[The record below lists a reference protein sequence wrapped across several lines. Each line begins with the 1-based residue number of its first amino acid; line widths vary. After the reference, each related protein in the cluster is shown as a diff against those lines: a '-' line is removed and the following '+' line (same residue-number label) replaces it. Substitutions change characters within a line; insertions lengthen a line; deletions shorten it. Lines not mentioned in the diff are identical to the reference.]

1 MARPQKVRIGDV
13 LVARKLLS
21 VEQLNAALERQA
33 KSGKKLGRILGEEG
47 FASDDQIAEALGQQL
62 RLAYVDLRVRELDPQ
77 AVRKL
82 PEALARRF
90 RAIVLEER
98 EFDFLVGVS
107 DPTDLFAFDEISRSL
122 KKGVELAVVS
132 DLGLTKAIDRTYRR
146 TEEITGLVRA
156 LERDFKETYVDF
168 GAAASELGAEDAPV
182 VKLLQSVFEDAI
194 QVNASDVHVEPQ
206 EARVQI
212 RFRIDGALMLQTE
225 SDVRVGPALV
235 QRLKLMAG
243 LDISERRLPQDGRLN
258 VLVRDNQIDVRMSTM
273 PTQFG
278 ESVVLR
284 LLNKNAGLQKL
295 DALGLPAPM
304 LAKLREIIQRT
315 TGTVLVT
322 GPTGSGKTTTLYAAL
337 SEVNTIERK
346 IITVEDPV
354 EYRLPGINQVQVNE
368 KIDLTFARVLRST
381 LRQDPDIILVGE
393 IRDEETAQIAL
404 RAALTGHLVFSTL
417 HTKDAMTTP
426 VRLID
431 MGAPAYMVATA
442 LEAVIAQRLVRR
454 ICERCTEPHLPEER
468 EARWLRHTL
477 GDSAPAAAY
486 HKGRGCS
493 HCHGTGYHGRIGVY
507 EMLEMSP
514 ELVAAA
520 SSSDSNLFI
529 EAAGRQMAGHTLTHH
544 AVERA
549 RAGVTTIAE
558 AIKVSSELED

>member
-1 MARPQKVRIGDV
+1 MARQQRIRLGDV
-13 LVARKLLS
+13 LIARKLVS
-21 VEQLNAALERQA
+21 VEQLTASLERQK
-33 KSGKKLGRILGEEG
+33 KSGKRLGRILVEEG
-47 FASDDQIAEALGQQL
+47 FAGDEQIAEALAQQL
-62 RLAYVDLRVRELDPQ
+62 KLVYVDLKFRELSPEV
-77 AVRKL
+77 VRKL
-82 PEALARRF
+82 PESLARRF

-98 EFDFLVGVS
+98 EFDYLVGVS
-107 DPTDLFAFDEISRSL
+107 DPTDLFAFDEITRSL

-132 DLGLTKAIDRTYRR
+132 DPALTKAIDRTYRR
-146 TEEITGLVRA
+146 TEEISGLVRA
-156 LERDFKETYVDF
+156 LERDFKESYVDF
-168 GAAASELGAEDAPV
+168 GAASGELGAEDAPV

-194 QVNASDVHVEPQ
+194 QVNASDVHFEPQ
-206 EARVQI
+206 ETRVQI

-258 VLVRDNQIDVRMSTM
+258 VLVRDNPIDVRMSTM

-295 DALGLPAPM
+295 DALGMPARM
-304 LAKLREIIQRT
+304 LGKLRVIIQRT

-337 SEVNTIERK
+337 SEVNTIDRK

-368 KIDLTFARVLRST
+368 KIDLSFARVLRST

-442 LEAVIAQRLVRR
+442 LEAVIAQRLVRK
-454 ICERCTEPHLPEER
+454 ICESCSDPYVPEER
-468 EARWLRHTL
+468 ELRWMQHNL
-477 GDSAPAAAY
+477 GEAVSASAY
-486 HKGRGCS
+486 RRGRGCS
-493 HCHGTGYHGRIGVY
+493 HCHGTGYYGRIGVY
-507 EMLEMSP
+507 EMLEMTP

-520 SSSDSNLFI
+520 SSADSNLFI
-529 EAAGRQMAGHTLTHH
+529 SAAGRQMAGHTLMNH

-549 RAGVTTIAE
+549 LAGTTTIAE
-558 AIKVSSELED
+558 AIKVSTEPED

>member
-1 MARPQKVRIGDV
+1 MARPQRIRLGDV
-13 LVARKLLS
+13 LVALKVIS
-21 VEQLNAALERQA
+21 TEQLNSSLERQ
-33 KSGKKLGRILGEEG
+33 KKTGKRLGRVFVEEG
-47 FASDDQIAEALGQQL
+47 FASEEQIAEALAQQL
-62 RLAYVDLRVRELDPQ
+62 KLPYVNLKFKELDPEI
-77 AVRKL
+77 VRKL

-98 EFDFLVGVS
+98 EFGLLVGVS

-122 KKGVELAVVS
+122 RCEVQLAVVD
-132 DLGLTKAIDRTYRR
+132 DLSLMKAIDRTYRR
-146 TEEITGLVRA
+146 TEEISGLVRA

-168 GAAASELGAEDAPV
+168 GAAAGELGAEDAPV
-182 VKLLQSVFEDAI
+182 VKLLQSLFEDAI

-206 EARVQI
+206 ETRVQV

-258 VLVRDNQIDVRMSTM
+258 VLVRDNPIDVRMSTM

-295 DALGLPAPM
+295 DALGMPPRILD
-304 LAKLREIIQRT
+304 KLREIIQRT

-337 SEVNTIERK
+337 SEVNTIDRK

-404 RAALTGHLVFSTL
+404 RASLTGHLVFSTL

-442 LEAVIAQRLVRR
+442 LEVVIAQRLVRKV
-454 ICERCTEPHLPEER
+454 CESCSEPYVPDER
-468 EARWLRHTL
+468 EMLWLDRHLEGAGKT
-477 GDSAPAAAY
+477 GAY
-486 HKGRGCS
+486 HRGRGCS
-493 HCHGTGYHGRIGVY
+493 HCHGTGYHGRIGAY
-507 EMLEMSP
+507 EMLEMTP
-514 ELVAAA
+514 ELVSAA
-520 SSSDSNLFI
+520 SSEDSNRFI
-529 EAAGRQMAGHTLTHH
+529 AAAGRQMAGRTLTHH
-544 AVERA
+544 AVELA
-549 RAGVTTIAE
+549 LAGTTAVAE
-558 AIKVSSELED
+558 AIKVSTELED

>member
-1 MARPQKVRIGDV
+1 MARPQRIRLGDL
-13 LVARKLLS
+13 LVGRKLLS
-21 VEQLNAALERQA
+21 VEQLTASLERQK
-33 KSGKKLGRILGEEG
+33 KSGKKLGRILVEEG
-47 FASDDQIAEALGQQL
+47 FASEDQIAEALAQQL
-62 RLAYVDLRVRELDPQ
+62 KLVYVDLKFRELDPEV
-77 AVRKL
+77 VRKL
-82 PEALARRF
+82 PESLARRF

-98 EFDFLVGVS
+98 EFDYLVGVS
-107 DPTDLFAFDEISRSL
+107 DPTDLFAFDEVTRSL

-132 DLGLTKAIDRTYRR
+132 DLALTKAIDRTYRR
-146 TEEITGLVRA
+146 TEEISGLVRA

-168 GAAASELGAEDAPV
+168 GAASGELGAEDAPV
-182 VKLLQSVFEDAI
+182 VKLLQSVFEDAV
-194 QVNASDVHVEPQ
+194 QVNASDVHFEPQ
-206 EARVQI
+206 ETRVQI
-212 RFRIDGALMLQTE
+212 RFRIDGSLMLQTE

-258 VLVRDNQIDVRMSTM
+258 ILVRDNPIDVRMSTM

-295 DALGLPAPM
+295 DALGMPARM
-304 LAKLREIIQRT
+304 LEKLREIIQRT

-337 SEVNTIERK
+337 SEVNTIDRK

-368 KIDLTFARVLRST
+368 KIDLSFARVLRSA

-404 RAALTGHLVFSTL
+404 RAALMGHLVFSTL

-442 LEAVIAQRLVRR
+442 LDAVIAQRLVRKV
-454 ICERCTEPHLPEER
+454 CESCSEPYAPEER
-468 EARWLRHTL
+468 EMRLMHHNLGEVVSARTYRR
-477 GDSAPAAAY
+477 
-486 HKGRGCS
+486 GRGCS
-493 HCHGTGYHGRIGVY
+493 HCHGTGYYGRIGVY
-507 EMLEMSP
+507 EMLEMTP

-529 EAAGRQMAGHTLTHH
+529 SAAGRQMTGHTLMHH

-549 RAGVTTIAE
+549 LAGTTTVAE
-558 AIKVSSELED
+558 AIKVSTEPED

>member
-1 MARPQKVRIGDV
+1 
-13 LVARKLLS
+13 
-21 VEQLNAALERQA
+21 
-33 KSGKKLGRILGEEG
+33 
-47 FASDDQIAEALGQQL
+47 
-62 RLAYVDLRVRELDPQ
+62 
-77 AVRKL
+77 
-82 PEALARRF
+82 
-90 RAIVLEER
+90 
-98 EFDFLVGVS
+98 
-107 DPTDLFAFDEISRSL
+107 
-122 KKGVELAVVS
+122 
-132 DLGLTKAIDRTYRR
+132 
-146 TEEITGLVRA
+146 
-156 LERDFKETYVDF
+156 
-168 GAAASELGAEDAPV
+168 
-182 VKLLQSVFEDAI
+182 
-194 QVNASDVHVEPQ
+194 
-206 EARVQI
+206 VQI

-258 VLVRDNQIDVRMSTM
+258 VLVRDNPIDVRMSTM

-295 DALGLPAPM
+295 DALGIPDRIL
-304 LAKLREIIQRT
+304 LKLREIIQRT

-337 SEVNTIERK
+337 SEVNTIDRK

-368 KIDLTFARVLRST
+368 KIELTFARVLRST

-442 LEAVIAQRLVRR
+442 LEAVIAQRLVRK
-454 ICERCTEPHLPEER
+454 ICESCSEPHVPTER
-468 EARWLRHTL
+468 EKRWLEHDL
-477 GDSAPAAAY
+477 GETGKDAAY
-486 HKGRGCS
+486 RQGRGCS
-493 HCHGTGYHGRIGVY
+493 HCHGTGYSGRIGVY
-507 EMLEMSP
+507 EMLEMTP

-520 SSSDSNLFI
+520 SSADSNLFI
-529 EAAGRQMAGHTLTHH
+529 AAAGRQMAGRTLTHH
-544 AVERA
+544 ALERA
-549 RAGVTTIAE
+549 RAGTTTIAE
-558 AIKVSSELED
+558 AIKVSTELED

>member
-1 MARPQKVRIGDV
+1 MARPQRIRLGDV
-13 LVARKLLS
+13 LVAQKVIS
-21 VEQLNAALERQA
+21 TEQLNASLERQ
-33 KSGKKLGRILGEEG
+33 KKTGKKLGRVLVQEG
-47 FASDDQIAEALGQQL
+47 FASEEQIAEALAQQL
-62 RLAYVDLRVRELDPQ
+62 KLPYVDLKFKELDPEV
-77 AVRKL
+77 VRKL
-82 PEALARRF
+82 PETLARRF

-98 EFDFLVGVS
+98 ASGYLVGLS
-107 DPTDLFAFDEISRSL
+107 DPTDLFAFDEISRS
-122 KKGVELAVVS
+122 VRREIELAVVS
-132 DLGLTKAIDRTYRR
+132 DLALTQAIDRNYRR
-146 TEEITGLVRA
+146 TEEISGLVRA

-168 GAAASELGAEDAPV
+168 GAAAGELGAEDAPV
-182 VKLLQSVFEDAI
+182 VRLLQSIFEDAV

-206 EARVQI
+206 ETRVQI

-225 SDVRVGPALV
+225 SDVSVGPALV

-258 VLVRDNQIDVRMSTM
+258 VLVRDNPIDVRMSTM

-295 DALGLPAPM
+295 DALGMPPRILH
-304 LAKLREIIQRT
+304 KLREIMQRT

-322 GPTGSGKTTTLYAAL
+322 GPTGSGKTTTLYSAL
-337 SEVNTIERK
+337 SEINTINRK

-354 EYRLPGINQVQVNE
+354 EYRLPGINQVQVND
-368 KIDLTFARVLRST
+368 KIELTFARVLRST

-393 IRDEETAQIAL
+393 IRDQETAQIAL

-442 LEAVIAQRLVRR
+442 LEAVIAQRLVRK
-454 ICERCTEPHLPEER
+454 ICENCSEPHLPEER
-468 EARWLRHTL
+468 EMRWIERGLGKAEKAGVFRH
-477 GDSAPAAAY
+477 
-486 HKGRGCS
+486 GRGCS
-493 HCHGTGYHGRIGVY
+493 NCHGTGYFGRIGVY
-507 EMLEMSP
+507 EMLEMTP

-520 SSSDSNLFI
+520 SSQDSNLFI
-529 EAAGRQMAGHTLTHH
+529 AAAGRQMAGQTLAHH
-544 AVERA
+544 AMERA
-549 RAGVTTIAE
+549 LAGTTTIAE
-558 AIKVSSELED
+558 AIKVSIELED

>member
-1 MARPQKVRIGDV
+1 MAPPKKIRLGDV
-13 LVARKLLS
+13 LVAQKLLS
-21 VEQLNAALERQA
+21 AEQLNTALGRQK
-33 KSGKKLGRILGEEG
+33 KSGKRLGRVLVEEG
-47 FASDDQIAEALGQQL
+47 FANDEQVAGALAQQL
-62 RLAYVDLRVRELDPQ
+62 KLAYVDLKFRELRPEV
-77 AVRKL
+77 VRKL
-82 PEALARRF
+82 PESLARRF
-90 RAIVLEER
+90 RALVLDER

-107 DPTDLFAFDEISRSL
+107 DPTDLFAFDAITHSL
-122 KKGVELAVVS
+122 KKSIELAVVS
-132 DLGLTKAIDRTYRR
+132 DAALTKAIDQTYRR
-146 TEEITGLVRA
+146 TEEISGLVRA
-156 LERDFKETYVDF
+156 LEKDFEETYVDF
-168 GAAASELGAEDAPV
+168 GKVAGELGAEDAPV

-194 QVNASDVHVEPQ
+194 QVNASDVHFEPQ
-206 EARVQI
+206 ETRVQI
-212 RFRIDGALMLQTE
+212 RFRIDGALILQTE

-258 VLVRDNQIDVRMSTM
+258 VLVRDNPIDVRMSTM

-295 DALGLPAPM
+295 DSLGMPADM

-337 SEVNTIERK
+337 SEVNTIDRK

-393 IRDEETAQIAL
+393 IRDHETAQIAL

-442 LEAVIAQRLVRR
+442 LDAVIAQRLVRK
-454 ICERCTEPHLPEER
+454 ICESCSEPHVPEER
-468 EARWLRHTL
+468 EMRWMRHNL
-477 GDSAPAAAY
+477 GEAASAGAY
-486 HKGRGCS
+486 HRGRGCS
-493 HCHGTGYHGRIGVY
+493 HCHGTGYSGRIGVY
-507 EMLEMSP
+507 EMLQMGP

-520 SSSDSNLFI
+520 SSADSNLFLS
-529 EAAGRQMAGHTLTHH
+529 AAGRQMAGRTLAHH
-544 AVERA
+544 AIERA
-549 RAGVTTIAE
+549 KVGTTTVAE
-558 AIKVSSELED
+558 AIKVSVELED

>member
-1 MARPQKVRIGDV
+1 
-13 LVARKLLS
+13 
-21 VEQLNAALERQA
+21 
-33 KSGKKLGRILGEEG
+33 
-47 FASDDQIAEALGQQL
+47 
-62 RLAYVDLRVRELDPQ
+62 
-77 AVRKL
+77 
-82 PEALARRF
+82 
-90 RAIVLEER
+90 
-98 EFDFLVGVS
+98 
-107 DPTDLFAFDEISRSL
+107 
-122 KKGVELAVVS
+122 
-132 DLGLTKAIDRTYRR
+132 
-146 TEEITGLVRA
+146 
-156 LERDFKETYVDF
+156 
-168 GAAASELGAEDAPV
+168 
-182 VKLLQSVFEDAI
+182 
-194 QVNASDVHVEPQ
+194 
-206 EARVQI
+206 
-212 RFRIDGALMLQTE
+212 
-225 SDVRVGPALV
+225 
-235 QRLKLMAG
+235 MAG

-258 VLVRDNQIDVRMSTM
+258 VLVRDNPIDVRMSTM

-295 DALGLPAPM
+295 DALGMPARM
-304 LAKLREIIQRT
+304 LEKLREIIQRT

-368 KIDLTFARVLRST
+368 KIDLSFARVLRST

-442 LEAVIAQRLVRR
+442 LDAVIAQRLVRK
-454 ICERCTEPHLPEER
+454 ICESCSEPYAPEER
-468 EARWLRHTL
+468 ETSWVMHILPDIA
-477 GDSAPAAAY
+477 SAGAY
-486 HKGRGCS
+486 RRGRGCS
-493 HCHGTGYHGRIGVY
+493 HCHGTGYYGRIGVY
-507 EMLEMSP
+507 EMLEMTP

-520 SSSDSNLFI
+520 SSADSNLFI
-529 EAAGRQMAGHTLTHH
+529 AAAGRQMTGRTLMHH

-549 RAGVTTIAE
+549 LAGTTTISE
-558 AIKVSSELED
+558 AIKVSTELED

>member
-1 MARPQKVRIGDV
+1 MARPQRIRLGDL

-21 VEQLNAALERQA
+21 VEQLTASLERQK
-33 KSGKKLGRILGEEG
+33 KSGKRLGRILVEEG
-47 FASDDQIAEALGQQL
+47 FANDDQVAEALAQQL
-62 RLAYVDLRVRELDPQ
+62 KLAYVDLKFRELDPEV
-77 AVRKL
+77 VRKL

-98 EFDFLVGVS
+98 EFDYLVGVS
-107 DPTDLFAFDEISRSL
+107 DPTDLFAFDEITRSL

-132 DLGLTKAIDRTYRR
+132 DLALTKAIDRTYRR
-146 TEEITGLVRA
+146 TEEISGLVRA
-156 LERDFKETYVDF
+156 LERDFKESYVDF
-168 GAAASELGAEDAPV
+168 GAAAGELGAEDAPV
-182 VKLLQSVFEDAI
+182 VKLLQSVFEDAV
-194 QVNASDVHVEPQ
+194 QVNASDVHFEPQ
-206 EARVQI
+206 ETRVQI
-212 RFRIDGALMLQTE
+212 RFRIDGSLMLQTE

-258 VLVRDNQIDVRMSTM
+258 VLVRDNPIDVRMSTM

-295 DALGLPAPM
+295 DALGMPAGM
-304 LAKLREIIQRT
+304 LARLRAIIQRT

-337 SEVNTIERK
+337 SEVNTIDRK

-354 EYRLPGINQVQVNE
+354 EYRLPGINQVQINE

-381 LRQDPDIILVGE
+381 LRHDPDIILVGE

-442 LEAVIAQRLVRR
+442 LEAVIAQRLVRK
-454 ICERCTEPHLPEER
+454 ICESCVEPHVPDER
-468 EARWLRHTL
+468 EMHWIQHIL
-477 GDSAPAAAY
+477 GETAAAGAFSR
-486 HKGRGCS
+486 GRGCS
-493 HCHGTGYHGRIGVY
+493 HCHRTGYFGRIGVY
-507 EMLEMSP
+507 EMLEMTP

-520 SSSDSNLFI
+520 SSADSNLFI
-529 EAAGRQMAGHTLTHH
+529 SAAGRQMAGHTLMHH

-549 RAGVTTIAE
+549 LAGTTTIAE
-558 AIKVSSELED
+558 AIKVSTELED